1 MALWWEWWK
10 AVEGLRGACSRA
22 RTFLWMAVALA
33 GLCVREDLLGVTS
46 LVRVFGLKLPCYDRL
61 LDFFHSNALDPQRL
75 ARQWTSAVLRLFPA
89 LLHVDGRLVLLA
101 DGIKIPKSGRK
112 MPAVKRLKQ
121 VESNTKPAF
130 IRGHSCQAISAVA
143 GAEDTAFAV
152 PLAARIHEG
161 VVFNNRDRRRLP
173 IKLFSL
179 LTTLGISEPVT
190 LVADAFYACRTL
202 GLGLLASGSHLV
214 SRVRKNA
221 VAYRPVNRHPH
232 RPGRPRFYGTKI
244 RLRSLFDDP
253 SAWLQADSPVY
264 GERAVKIRYR
274 VADLIWRPLRRQVR
288 FVAVDHPTRGRTLL
302 LSTDLAL
309 DPIDVIRLYGIRFK
323 IELSFKQALR
333 VLGAY
338 AYHFWMMTMRPLP
351 SHRSGNQYLHRE
363 SDHYRAAVHRKI
375 AAYHRHIQLGLVA
388 QGLLQYLAVRS
399 PAIVWACFGSWLRT
413 IRPGIPPSE
422 KVTALALRHALPEF
436 LAGSAADHALVKF
449 LRDRI
454 DLNRYE
460 GLRLAG

>member
-1 MALWWEWWK
+1 M
-10 AVEGLRGACSRA
+10 
-22 RTFLWMAVALA
+22 
-33 GLCVREDLLGVTS
+33 
-46 LVRVFGLKLPCYDRL
+46 
-61 LDFFHSNALDPQRL
+61 
-75 ARQWTSAVLRLFPA
+75 
-89 LLHVDGRLVLLA
+89 
-101 DGIKIPKSGRK
+101 
-112 MPAVKRLKQ
+112 
-121 VESNTKPAF
+121 
-130 IRGHSCQAISAVA
+130 
-143 GAEDTAFAV
+143 
-152 PLAARIHEG
+152 
-161 VVFNNRDRRRLP
+161 
-173 IKLFSL
+173 
-179 LTTLGISEPVT
+179 
-190 LVADAFYACRTL
+190 
-202 GLGLLASGSHLV
+202 
-214 SRVRKNA
+214 RKNA

-232 RPGRPRFYGTKI
+232 RRGRPRFYGTKI

-338 AYHFWMMTMRPLP
+338 AYHFWMMTMKPLA
-351 SHRSGNQYLHRE
+351 SHRSGKQYLHCE
-363 SDHYRAAVHRKI
+363 SHHYRAAVHRKI

-413 IRPGIPPSE
+413 IRSGIPPSE

-436 LAGSAADHALVKF
+436 LAGSAADHPLVKF